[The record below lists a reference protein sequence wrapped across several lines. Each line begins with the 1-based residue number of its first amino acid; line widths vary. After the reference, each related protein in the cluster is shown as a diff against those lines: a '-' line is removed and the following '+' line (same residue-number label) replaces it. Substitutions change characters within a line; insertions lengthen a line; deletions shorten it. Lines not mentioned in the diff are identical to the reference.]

1 MRVVKFR
8 TSIVL
13 SPSKGALAVMAK
25 PVKMWLGAA
34 LGRGDQYISWIHL
47 DDIVS
52 LYIFAIENNGIKDV
66 FNAVSSEPV
75 TNKVFMKSI
84 AKVLNKPFFLP
95 NVPSFFLKLF
105 LGEMSSIV
113 TGGNRVPSEKIRLEG
128 FEFQHDTLEPA
139 LTGFAVIDVQVYT
152 LFIVVQIPKSYG
164 NRKLFH
170 IPK

>member
-1 MRVVKFR
+1 
-8 TSIVL
+8 
-13 SPSKGALAVMAK
+13 MAK

-113 TGGNRVPSEKIRLEG
+113 TGGNRVTSEKIRLEG

-139 LTGFAVIDVQVYT
+139 LKNLWISKD
-152 LFIVVQIPKSYG
+152 
-164 NRKLFH
+164 
-170 IPK
+170 